1 MGVKTRVKHDFSGY
15 ATKANLRCTDGRTIL
30 PGAFAHMDGKKVPLV
45 WKHIHDDPTK
55 VLGHVLLEA
64 RADGLYAYGHFNTT
78 KQGQLAKELVVHG
91 DIDSMSIY
99 ANQLTEKQT
108 RNGRAVEHGV
118 VREVSLVLSG
128 ANPGATIDT
137 VTIRHSDGELEE
149 HEDEVIIHMYQPLE
163 FEDLEHEDEDDSET
177 DENEDDPESD
187 EDEDDLGHAA
197 DDEETVQ
204 DIYNSMSQKQ
214 KDVVAFLVGAA
225 LEQGKGSVEQSA
237 TNNSNEGAIAHQEG
251 TDMGTRTHNIFEQDA
266 TSGKKEL
273 KHTITESDI
282 KGIFARGKQIGSFK
296 AAAQEYVQE
305 HLAHGITSIDVL
317 FPDAKAV
324 TNTPEFDKRR
334 TEWVSD
340 VLNSTRHTPFARIK
354 TLSADLTQDQARA
367 KGYIK
372 GNFKVEE
379 WFGVTKRT
387 TTPTTVYK
395 KQKLDRDDIL
405 DITDFDVVAW
415 LMAEMRLMLEEE
427 IARAILIGD
436 GRDISDE
443 DKVKDPAG
451 ASSGDG
457 IRSILNDHELYV
469 HREYVHPT
477 DTGANYD
484 NVVDAVMRAMVH
496 YKGTGTPA
504 FYSTTQV
511 MNKFKAAKDSTGR
524 RLYEKTSDV
533 IDALGVSRF
542 VNVEPMNEISGLIG
556 IIVNLQDYN
565 VGTDK
570 GGDITT
576 FDDFDIDYNQYKY
589 LIETRL
595 SGALVKIRSAIVILE
610 SDEANVL
617 AVPTKP
623 AFNAGTG
630 VVTIPAVTGVI
641 YKKVSDDSTIAAGAM
656 SALAA
661 GASIEIYATPD
672 TGYYFSDN
680 KVDGP
685 WTFTRPA
692 A

>member
-1 MGVKTRVKHDFSGY
+1 MGVATKSKHDFGGY
-15 ATKANLRCTDGRTIL
+15 ATKANLKCTDGRTIL
-30 PGAFAHMDGKKVPLV
+30 PGAFAHMDGKRVPLV

-55 VLGHVLLEA
+55 VLGHVILES
-64 RADGLYAYGHFNTT
+64 RSDGLYARGYFNDT
-78 KQGQLAKELVVHG
+78 KQGQLARALVEHE

-99 ANQLTEKQT
+99 ANQLVEQTT
-108 RNGRAVEHGV
+108 RNGKTVEHGV

-128 ANPGATIDT
+128 ANPGATIDF
-137 VTIRHSDGELEE
+137 VSLRHSDGDIETLD
-149 HEDEVIIHMYQPLE
+149 DEAIIRMYQPFE
-163 FEDLEHEDEDDSET
+163 FEHD
-177 DENEDDPESD
+177 SD
-187 EDEDDLGHAA
+187 EDESNDDEDDNESEDDKKSDEDLGHA
-197 DDEETVQ
+197 DDEKTVQ
-204 DIYNSMSQKQ
+204 EIYDSLSQEQ
-214 KDVVAFLVGAA
+214 KDVVSFLVAAA
-225 LEQGKGSVEQSA
+225 LEQAQDSAEQSA

-251 TDMGTRTHNIFEQDA
+251 TDMGTRTHNLFENDTTA
-266 TSGKKEL
+266 KGGKEM
-273 KHTITESDI
+273 KHTITEADVKS
-282 KGIFARGKQIGSFK
+282 IFARGKDLGSFRR
-296 AAAQEYVQE
+296 AAQEYVDA
-305 HLAHGITSIDVL
+305 HLEHGITDIDVL

-324 TNTPEFDKRR
+324 ANTPEFDKRR

-340 VLNSTRHTPFARIK
+340 VLNSTRHTPFSRIK
-354 TLSADLTQDQARA
+354 TLSADLTQEEARA

-372 GNFKVEE
+372 GNFKTEE
-379 WFGVTKRT
+379 WFGVTRRT
-387 TTPTTVYK
+387 TTPTTIYK

-405 DITDFDVVAW
+405 DITDFDIVAW

-436 GRDISDE
+436 GRAVEHD
-443 DKVKDPAG
+443 DKIKDPAG

-457 IRSILNDHELYV
+457 IRSIYNDHELYV
-469 HREYVHPT
+469 HREYV
-477 DTGANYD
+477 GSASAASNYD

-542 VNVEPMNEISGLIG
+542 VNVEPMNEIEGLIG

-595 SGALVKIRSAIVILE
+595 SGALIKVRSAIILLE
-610 SDEANVL
+610 SEDTL

-623 AFNAGTG
+623 AFNTSTF
-630 VVTIPAVTGVI
+630 VVTIPSVTGVV
-641 YKKVSDDSTIAAGAM
+641 YKDAEDDSTISAGAM
-656 SALAA
+656 SALSA
-661 GASIEIYATPD
+661 GTSITIYATPAS
-672 TGYYFSDN
+672 GYYFSDN